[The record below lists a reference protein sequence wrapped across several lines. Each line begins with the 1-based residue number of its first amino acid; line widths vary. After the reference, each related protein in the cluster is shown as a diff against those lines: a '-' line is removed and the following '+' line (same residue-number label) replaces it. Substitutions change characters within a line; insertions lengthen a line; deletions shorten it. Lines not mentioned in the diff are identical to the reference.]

1 MHDHAFPQN
10 QINCLLL
17 SCHNDTPMK
26 NFSWIA
32 GLILGLCIL
41 PLQGQQNYASIS
53 FGVSLPQ
60 GNYSATEGLDNS
72 GYARTGGAI
81 KFDAAFFPVSYAG
94 IGGSFSFG
102 SNFAYRDSLLQDM
115 IRYIEENA
123 SSVIDI
129 PEDAEVLYGSGFW
142 NYINLFVGP
151 NFSVRPSQ
159 RLYFD
164 VRALAGGTI
173 LRAPDQE
180 LRINFDGTEIF
191 SQTSNNK
198 LAFGFT
204 AGAAMR
210 FMLNSNLALRLGVDY
225 FQSRARFEYTFDL
238 FRGVAEDV
246 PAVSSEF
253 RVQTLEFSA
262 GLAYSF

>member
-1 MHDHAFPQN
+1 
-10 QINCLLL
+10 
-17 SCHNDTPMK
+17 MK
-26 NFSWIA
+26 RFWWIPGIFL
-32 GLILGLCIL
+32 GLITS
-41 PLQGQQNYASIS
+41 PMQAQQSYASIS
-53 FGVSLPQ
+53 FGAVLPQ
-60 GNYSATEGLDNS
+60 GNYASTDGLDDS

-81 KFDAAFFPVSYAG
+81 KFDAAYFPVSYVG
-94 IGGSFSFG
+94 IGGSFAFG
-102 SNFAYRDSLLQDM
+102 SNFAQRDSLLQDM
-115 IRYIEENA
+115 ILYIEETA
-123 SSVIDI
+123 SSIIEI
-129 PEDAEVLYGSGFW
+129 PEDADILYGSGFW

-164 VRALAGGTI
+164 IRALAGGTI

-180 LRINFDGTEIF
+180 LRINFDGNEIY
-191 SQTSNNK
+191 SRTSRNK

-210 FMLNSNLALRLGVDY
+210 YKLSSDLALRLGVDY

-238 FRGVAEDV
+238 FQGVAEDV
-246 PAVSSEF
+246 PPISSDF
-253 RVQTLEFSA
+253 PVRTLEITA